1 MRRQL
6 TDTAM
11 PTTPIRILI
20 VDDHPA
26 LRFGLCSMIGKERD
40 MTVVAET
47 GDGAESVE
55 LYQRH
60 QPDIVLMDLRLPGM
74 SGVEAILAIRHKSPD
89 ARIIVNT
96 TYDADE
102 DIHRAIQSGA
112 KSYLLKDMPK
122 EEILGVI
129 RSVHAGHSVLPSQI
143 KERLKERMSR
153 PALTQRETAV
163 VKLLVKGR
171 GNKEIADSLGITEP
185 AVKFRIQRILTK
197 LGAID
202 RTSAV
207 IAALRHGIVHLE

>member
-1 MRRQL
+1 
-6 TDTAM
+6 M
-11 PTTPIRILI
+11 PATPIRILI

-26 LRFGLCSMIGKERD
+26 LRFGLCSMIGKEPD

-47 GDGAESVE
+47 GDGAESVK

-74 SGVEAILAIRHKSPD
+74 SGVEAILAIRHQTPA

-122 EEILGVI
+122 EEILAVI
-129 RSVHAGHSVLPSQI
+129 RSVHSGHAVLPSQVR
-143 KERLKERMSR
+143 ERLKERMAR
-153 PALTQRETAV
+153 PALTKREIAV
-163 VKLLVKGR
+163 VELLVKGR
-171 GNKEIADSLGITEP
+171 SNKEIADNLGISEP
-185 AVKFRIQRILTK
+185 AVKFRIQRILSK
-197 LGAID
+197 LDAVD

-207 IAALRHGIVHLE
+207 VSALRHGIVHLDE

>member
-1 MRRQL
+1 
-6 TDTAM
+6 M
-11 PTTPIRILI
+11 PATPIRILI

-26 LRFGLCSMIGKERD
+26 LRFGLCSMIGKEPD
-40 MTVVAET
+40 MTVCAET

-55 LYQRH
+55 LYQNH

-74 SGVEAILAIRHKSPD
+74 SGAEAILAIRHHDPA

-122 EEILGVI
+122 EEILAVI
-129 RSVHAGHSVLPSQI
+129 RSVHAGDAVLPSQVR
-143 KERLKERMSR
+143 ERLRERMAR
-153 PALTQRETAV
+153 PALTGREVAV
-163 VKLLVKGR
+163 VELLVKGR
-171 GNKEIADSLGITEP
+171 SNKEIADHLAISEP
-185 AVKFRIQRILTK
+185 AVKFRIQRIFSK
-197 LGAID
+197 LDATD

-207 IAALRHGIVHLE
+207 IAALRHGIVHLDE